1 MQLSRRQIIA
11 YVAVAAVVVAVGVR
25 YVVLPRQAG
34 PSEAQAVVL
43 APVSAPASPAAAES
57 AGAAASP
64 APDVVVYVCG
74 AVRSPGVV
82 RLPAGAR
89 VTDALELAGGPTAG
103 AELAAVNLAAPVTDG
118 QQIVVPE
125 RGAPAVAAA
134 PAPAVF
140 VRRSGGRAGGVDP
153 RRARQHQH
161 GLARGARR
169 TRRRRAV
176 HRAED
181 HRLPHGQRR
190 LQDHRGDQGGPGHR
204 RRQVRGHAG
213 LDHRLRRRRASA
225 RTSARAPRRVLRRA
239 AAGARVAAAARA
251 AGSGRGAGRRRAGGV
266 RARAGS
272 RRPRSPRGHRRP
284 RPALRLRRR
293 RARRRPARRRRPV
306 LARRLHGRAR
316 RRSRPCSRIC
326 RSSRTTR

>member
-57 AGAAASP
+57 AGAAVSP

-89 VTDALELAGGPTAG
+89 VTDALELAGGPTAR

-134 PAPAVF
+134 PGGSSSGALGAAPA
-140 VRRSGGRAGGVDP
+140 GV
-153 RRARQHQH
+153 
-161 GLARGARR
+161 
-169 TRRRRAV
+169 T
-176 HRAED
+176 
-181 HRLPHGQRR
+181 
-190 LQDHRGDQGGPGHR
+190 
-204 RRQVRGHAG
+204 
-213 LDHRLRRRRASA
+213 
-225 RTSARAPRRVLRRA
+225 
-239 AAGARVAAAARA
+239 
-251 AGSGRGAGRRRAGGV
+251 GSGALININTASLEELDALDGVGPSTAQKIIDYRTANGGFKTIEEIKEV
-266 RARAGS
+266 PGIGDAKFAAMQAS
-272 RRPRSPRGHRRP
+272 IT
-284 RPALRLRRR
+284 
-293 RARRRPARRRRPV
+293 V
-306 LARRLHGRAR
+306 
-316 RRSRPCSRIC
+316 
-326 RSSRTTR
+326 